1 MVITTTRSRTM
12 TGTAVLIAAILVL
25 AFGNPAYVDWANRNA
40 DPNTAGGFFLRELTW
55 PAWRFTSQNDTGAA
69 LRDLLA
75 ADIKALLLIALT
87 AALVGGVSGALLASA
102 RGSLAAFILGWGCFI
117 LAAALAG
124 LLTAFL
130 SSNASVRGAFDWAAG
145 GAVYGLFVGWIVGAA
160 ATAAR
165 RR

>member
-102 RGSLAAFILGWGCFI
+102 RGSLAAF
-117 LAAALAG
+117 
-124 LLTAFL
+124 
-130 SSNASVRGAFDWAAG
+130 
-145 GAVYGLFVGWIVGAA
+145 
-160 ATAAR
+160 
-165 RR
+165 